1 MALRFNLKPRA
12 LLSIPPLCTHARL
25 LQSCLTLC
33 DPMDVSLLG
42 SSVHGIL
49 QARIL
54 EWAAI
59 SFFRGFYH
67 QCTYTLD
74 LKPGS
79 VLTYPQSIL
88 LWSWSRVSTE
98 VSTNFLCLVLNLS
111 LWNNSD
117 ITAWALHWC
126 PSGLNSN
133 LIYYQLSPPRNTLCL
148 NQIFHHHRP
157 FGLTSKLGIMV
168 DRIMVSQ
175 RCPCPNPW
183 LCFLTWVELVVKNL
197 PANAGDIGDVGSI
210 PESERS
216 PGGGNGNPL
225 QYSCLENTMDREA
238 WRAPVHRVGHDWS
251 DWTRMQ
257 MWLRILRWEDYCG
270 LSRWVTRPLIT
281 EREEW
286 QSQKKRWDD
295 RNRRSQSKKDLKML
309 YCWLWRWEKGSW
321 AKEDGKSKKM
331 DSP

>member
-1 MALRFNLKPRA
+1 M
-12 LLSIPPLCTHARL
+12 
-25 LQSCLTLC
+25 
-33 DPMDVSLLG
+33 
-42 SSVHGIL
+42 
-49 QARIL
+49 
-54 EWAAI
+54 E
-59 SFFRGFYH
+59 GF
-67 QCTYTLD
+67 
-74 LKPGS
+74 
-79 VLTYPQSIL
+79 
-88 LWSWSRVSTE
+88 
-98 VSTNFLCLVLNLS
+98 
-111 LWNNSD
+111 
-117 ITAWALHWC
+117 
-126 PSGLNSN
+126 PSGSA
-133 LIYYQLSPPRNTLCL
+133 
-148 NQIFHHHRP
+148 
-157 FGLTSKLGIMV
+157 
-168 DRIMVSQ
+168 
-175 RCPCPNPW
+175 
-183 LCFLTWVELVVKNL
+183 VKNP
-197 PANAGDIGDVGSI
+197 PANAGDSSSI
-210 PESERS
+210 PGLERS

-238 WRAPVHRVGHDWS
+238 WRATVHRVGHDWS